1 MYCKYSKNLPKTKY
15 IFNNFLT
22 NYIVFMD
29 ARQNRLC
36 DNNIYYL
43 RNGGF
48 NVKRNKNLGWKKA
61 CAAMMAAAMTI
72 TMLPVNSMAQTSAT
86 AVESGKFS
94 NPVIYADVPDMDI
107 IRVNDTYYM
116 VSTTMHLSPG
126 CPIMKSKDLVNWE
139 IVNYV
144 YDILGD
150 TDAMNLR
157 NGESMYGNGQW
168 AASLQYH
175 NNKYYVA
182 FNSNTTGHAY
192 IYTTDDIENGS
203 WTKTE
208 LANFY
213 HDMALF
219 FDGDTPYI
227 VYGSGEIK
235 YVELS
240 EDLSGEKEGGKRGT
254 LFSAHSGADAGKFD
268 GGLSFEGTHVMKK
281 DGYYYVFNICWPS
294 GKPRIEV
301 CHRSKSF
308 IGGTWETK
316 EILNANFSNNGTSG
330 GVAQGGVIDTEDGRW
345 YGFMFQ
351 DHGAI
356 GRTPVLTDC
365 TWIDGWPML
374 GKDGDGKTV
383 EAEMELPVEGSES
396 KSLVKSDEF
405 YNDAE
410 HRVFDAA
417 KEGAESHMAMMSA
430 DIDATGADDAK
441 TEPAETPEDQTVE
454 LVANGSFD
462 DGTKGWRAFEG
473 GTISAET
480 DKSGNNYG
488 KITGRTGTGSGLAY
502 DLSGK
507 IVEGVKYHIK
517 AKIKYDN
524 ENGPATRKFN
534 ITFQNGTAWNY
545 RQVAGG
551 VDVAKGKWTEIEC
564 DYVPGKSTEGN
575 PFSSVENTMFFETGW
590 VPSATAENDLMDF
603 YVDDVSVT
611 YNKSDLPD
619 EEENDNLIELITNG
633 DVETGNTNGWRSTPQ
648 EPDAKDEKSATL
660 TAVEGEGASGKYC
673 LSVDGRKSNGMG
685 ACQDLSGKL
694 EFGKTYTISGKLKYK
709 TGPAT
714 KKFYVTIQ
722 NGDDFNW
729 RENLV
734 TINATKGEWATFKGT
749 YTVHDKSE
757 KFPFDPTQNFIFIE
771 TPWTQ
776 NPTSE
781 NDQMAYYLDDFSMTT
796 EDDNIIKN
804 GSFEKGEA
812 NWNGFEGGTIKI
824 VDDAEGAKDGSK
836 YIAAINRDACAQG
849 PSQNV
854 SNKLSAGSTYV
865 VSAWVKYDA
874 KDAVDSKSFNM
885 TIQNGPDY
893 KYRKVIKSATAKKG
907 EWTQITGEYTMPD
920 DAITNQNYIFFETG
934 WVQSPTKTDDLM
946 DFYVDNVT
954 VKEKVVDKEPA
965 ESGEHDY
972 NGSDL
977 DLVWQW
983 NHNPN
988 NNNWSLTDRAGW
1000 LRLTTGSKA
1009 TSILNARNTLT
1020 QRTFGPTCSG
1030 KIKMDISGMK
1040 NGDYAGLAA
1049 FSYNYGYIAV
1059 KKESAGAKLV
1069 MVDAH
1074 NNETAKADKPTV
1086 AASVDCTSDI
1096 VYLKEDF
1103 DFAGGDKVTFYYSFD
1118 GSTWTQLGTPMQLS
1132 YELTHFMGSKFAI
1145 FNYATKSTG
1154 GYADFD
1160 YFRVTDKLTGT
1171 DAPEAKD
1178 HAASLS
1184 GTKEISGVI
1193 NSEAT
1198 VKVTMDEL
1206 TGEGHTDLK
1215 ASLSIPSGMDV
1226 KDVTFNSD
1234 AITGET
1240 SWNFKNGHLVL
1251 QAAGKD
1257 LTFKAA
1263 DKLFATVTLKMTGY
1277 ADKDTTVNVSA
1288 DYITADKG
1296 TVEYD
1301 VKACSLDIKEK
1312 YLNTKALAKKL
1323 GYSNPLV
1330 TTDFGADPYAI
1341 VYDGRVYVYMTSD
1354 DYEYDAKG
1362 NLKDNSFNYIKTL
1375 RIISSDD
1382 MVNWTDHGEIKVAGN
1397 DGAAKWASHS
1407 WAPAIAYKQID
1418 GKDKFFL
1425 YFANDASGIGVL
1437 EADTPLGPWKDPIG
1451 KPLLTGKTPGCE
1463 GVVWCFDPAV
1473 LVDDDGSAYIYFGG
1487 GVPSGQQN
1495 NPKTARVAK
1504 LGEDMISI
1512 DGEAKEIDAPC
1523 MFEDSGIFKYGDKYY
1538 YSYCSNF
1545 ISPHKDKK
1553 DGYPGYGTICY
1564 MVSDNPMGPFTYA
1577 GEVFENPQKWFGV
1590 GGNNHHATF
1599 VYEGKSYFIYHAQ
1612 TLSKAQEE
1620 AQGLAPGT
1628 LTKGYRSTHI
1638 DPIELNSDGTIRPIA
1653 GTYEGISQLKTI
1665 NPYER
1670 IDAETVA
1677 WNAGIKIADCAE
1689 EGKLFKDFNRQITD
1703 LQDGDWTSVA
1713 QAAFGNR
1720 GAAEFTVKAASKSG
1734 GQIEIHMD
1742 SPEGALVGTVNVEA
1756 TGSEDTFKEF
1766 SCKLDRITDT
1776 HNVFLVFKGKAE
1788 NLMNIDYYSFGEYQ
1802 VNTEALSSK
1811 IAEAERLLSSLT
1823 GSAKTDLEKA
1833 IAEAKALL
1841 EKADADQGEI
1851 DKVFDSLSKAYNT
1864 AKATISDGGKKD
1876 DDTKKPDGNTKKPTN
1891 GSTDGNTKTPLKDS
1905 MQSYVRKTF
1914 TIGKKLTYK
1923 VTACSKKV
1931 KTVTVIG
1938 SKKQLKSITIPATVT
1953 YRKMK
1958 FKVTEISK
1966 NAFKKQKKLTKVTIG
1981 NNVTKIGAN
1990 AFYGD
1995 KKLSKV
2001 IIGKNVTNIGA
2012 NAFYGDKKLS
2022 KVTIK
2027 GKNLKKIG
2035 KNAFKKIK
2043 KSATFKVPKGKAK
2056 AYKNML
2062 KKAKTSSYKVK

>member
-1 MYCKYSKNLPKTKY
+1 M
-15 IFNNFLT
+15 
-22 NYIVFMD
+22 
-29 ARQNRLC
+29 Q
-36 DNNIYYL
+36 
-43 RNGGF
+43 
-48 NVKRNKNLGWKKA
+48 RNKSLGWKKV
-61 CAAMMAAAMTI
+61 CAAMMAATMTI
-72 TMLPVNSMAQTSAT
+72 TMVPVSGMAQTSAT

-94 NPVIYADVPDMDI
+94 NPVIYADVPDIDM

-208 LANFY
+208 LAKSY

-219 FDGDTPYI
+219 FDDDTPYI
-227 VYGSGEIK
+227 VYGSANIK

-240 EDLSGEKEGGKRGT
+240 KDLSGEKEGGKSGT
-254 LFSAHSGADAGKFD
+254 LFSQNSGADAGKFD
-268 GGLSFEGTHVMKK
+268 GGLPFEGTHVMKK
-281 DGYYYVFNICWPS
+281 GDYYYVFNICWPT

-308 IGGTWETK
+308 IDGTWETK
-316 EILNANFSNNGTSG
+316 EILNANFSNNGTNA
-330 GVAQGGVIDTEDGRW
+330 GVAQGGLIDTKDGKW

-356 GRTPVLTDC
+356 GRTPILTDC
-365 TWIDGWPML
+365 TWIDDWPML

-383 EAEMELPVEGSES
+383 EAVMELPVGGSES

-417 KEGAESHMAMMSA
+417 KKGAEFDMAMMSA
-430 DIDATGADDAK
+430 NIDATGVDDTQ
-441 TEPAETPEDQTVE
+441 TEPGETTENQTVE
-454 LVANGSFD
+454 LVENGSFD
-462 DGTKGWRAFEG
+462 DETNGWKAFEG
-473 GTISAET
+473 GTISAEEE
-480 DKSGNNYG
+480 SGNNYG
-488 KITGRTGTGSGLAY
+488 KITDRKGTGNGLAY
-502 DLSGK
+502 DLTGK
-507 IVEGVKYHIK
+507 IKEGVKYHIK

-524 ENGPATRKFN
+524 EKGPAKRTFN
-534 ITFQNGTAWNY
+534 ITFQNGPAWNY
-545 RQVAGG
+545 RKVAGS
-551 VDVAKGKWTEIEC
+551 VDVVKGKWTEIEC
-564 DYVPGKSTEGN
+564 DYVPGKSTQDM
-575 PFSSVENTMFFETGW
+575 PFSSAENTMFFETGW
-590 VPSATAENDLMDF
+590 VGSPDADKDLMDF

-619 EEENDNLIELITNG
+619 EKEDDNLIELIKNG
-633 DVETGNTNGWRSTPQ
+633 DIETGNTDGWRSTPGEQ
-648 EPDAKDEKSATL
+648 NATL
-660 TAVEGEGASGKYC
+660 KAVAEEGASGNYC
-673 LSVDGRKSNGMG
+673 LSVADRQTTGTG
-685 ACQDLSGKL
+685 ACQDISGKL
-694 EFGKTYTISGKLKYK
+694 KFGKTYTISGKLKYT
-709 TGPAT
+709 TGPDT
-714 KKFYVTIQ
+714 KNFTVTIQ
-722 NGDDFNW
+722 NGKDYRW

-734 TINATKGEWATFKGT
+734 TINATKDKWATFTGT

-757 KFPFDPTQNFIFIE
+757 ECPFDPTQNFIFIE

-776 NPTSE
+776 NPSPE

-796 EDDNIIKN
+796 EDDNIVKN
-804 GSFEKGEA
+804 GSFEKGDT
-812 NWNGFEGGTIKI
+812 NWTGFEGCKIKI
-824 VDDAEGAKDGSK
+824 VDDANGAQDGSK
-836 YIAAINRDACAQG
+836 YIAAIDRTACAQG
-849 PSQNV
+849 PSQDV
-854 SNKLSAGSTYV
+854 SNKLSPGSTYV
-865 VSAWVKYDA
+865 VSAWVKYTA
-874 KDAVDSKSFNM
+874 ENAVENKSFNM

-893 KYRKVIKSATAKKG
+893 KYRTVIKSATAKKG
-907 EWTQITGEYTMPD
+907 EWTQITGEYKMPD

-934 WVQSPTKTDDLM
+934 WVQTPDKTKDTM

-954 VKEKVVDKEPA
+954 VKKKVVDKESA

-972 NGSDL
+972 NGSNL

-1059 KKESAGAKLV
+1059 QKESAGAKLV

-1074 NNETAKADKPTV
+1074 NNQTAKADKPTV
-1086 AASVDCTSDI
+1086 AASVDCTSNI

-1103 DFAGGDKVTFYYSFD
+1103 NFAGGDKVTFYYSFD
-1118 GSTWTQLGTPMQLS
+1118 GNTWTQLGDPMQLS
-1132 YELTHFMGSKFAI
+1132 YELTHFMGSKFAL

-1171 DAPEAKD
+1171 VAPEGKD

-1184 GTKEISGVI
+1184 GTEEISGVI

-1198 VKVTMDEL
+1198 VKVAMDAL

-1215 ASLSIPSGMDV
+1215 ASLSVPSGMDV

-1234 AITGET
+1234 AIKGET
-1240 SWNFKNGHLVL
+1240 SWSFKNGHLVL
-1251 QAAGKD
+1251 QASGKD
-1257 LTFKAA
+1257 LTFEAA

-1277 ADKDTTVNVSA
+1277 ADKDTTVKVSA
-1288 DYITADKG
+1288 DSITADKG

-1301 VKACSLDIKEK
+1301 VTACSLNIKEK

-1354 DYEYDAKG
+1354 DYEYGADG
-1362 NLKDNSFNYIKTL
+1362 NVKDNSFGYIKTL

-1397 DGAAKWASHS
+1397 DGAAKWANHS

-1451 KPLLTGKTPGCE
+1451 RPLLTGNTPGCK

-1487 GVPSGQQN
+1487 GVPEGKQN

-1504 LGEDMISI
+1504 LGKDMISI
-1512 DGEAKEIDAPC
+1512 EDEAKEIDAPC
-1523 MFEDSGIFKYGDKYY
+1523 MFEDSGIFKYGNKYY

-1545 ISPHKDKK
+1545 ISPHKD
-1553 DGYPGYGTICY
+1553 GYPGYGTICY
-1564 MVSDNPMGPFTYA
+1564 MVSDKPMGPFKYA
-1577 GEVFENPQKWFGV
+1577 GEVFKNPQVWFGV

-1599 VYEGKSYFIYHAQ
+1599 VFEGKSYFIYHAQ

-1620 AQGLAPGT
+1620 AQKLASST

-1638 DPIELNSDGTIRPIA
+1638 DPIELNSDGTIRPIS
-1653 GTYEGISQLKTI
+1653 GTYAGISQLKTI

-1670 IDAETVA
+1670 IEAETVA

-1689 EGKLFKDFNRQITD
+1689 EGKLFKNFNRQITD
-1703 LQDGDWTSVA
+1703 LQGGDWTSIA
-1713 QAAFGNR
+1713 QAAFGDR
-1720 GAAEFTVKAASKSG
+1720 GATEFTVKAASKSG
-1734 GQIEIHMD
+1734 GQIEIRMD

-1776 HNVFLVFKGKAE
+1776 HNVFLVFKGDAK
-1788 NLMNIDYYSFGEYQ
+1788 NLMNVDYYSFGEYQ

-1811 IAEAERLLSSLT
+1811 IAEAEKLLSSLT

-1841 EKADADQGEI
+1841 ENTKADQSEI
-1851 DKVFDSLSKAYNT
+1851 DTVFDSLSKACNT
-1864 AKATISDGGKKD
+1864 AKATISDGGK
-1876 DDTKKPDGNTKKPTN
+1876 
-1891 GSTDGNTKTPLKDS
+1891 TDGNTTKPDGSTEKPNGSTEKPNGNNQTPANGGTADNTKTPSQDS
-1905 MQSYVRKTF
+1905 MQDYVGTTY
-1914 TIGKKLTYK
+1914 TIGEKMTYK
-1923 VTACSKKV
+1923 VTACSDKV
-1931 KTVTVIG
+1931 KTVTFTG

-1953 YRKMK
+1953 YQNMK
-1958 FKVTEISK
+1958 FNVTEISE
-1966 NAFKKQKKLTKVTIG
+1966 NAFKNQKKLTKVTIG
-1981 NNVTKIGAN
+1981 KNVTKIGAN
-1990 AFYGD
+1990 AFYGA
-1995 KKLSKV
+1995 KNLSK
-2001 IIGKNVTNIGA
+2001 I
-2012 NAFYGDKKLS
+2012 
-2022 KVTIK
+2022 TIK
-2027 GKNLKKIG
+2027 SKNLKKIG

-2056 AYKNML
+2056 AYKKL
-2062 KKAKTSSYKVK
+2062 LEKANTSSFKVK

>member
-1 MYCKYSKNLPKTKY
+1 MA
-15 IFNNFLT
+15 

-374 GKDGDGKTV
+374 GKNGDGKTV

-633 DVETGNTNGWRSTPQ
+633 DVETGKTTGWRSTPQ
-648 EPDAKDEKSATL
+648 EPDAKDEKNAVL
-660 TAVEGEGASGKYC
+660 TAVAEEGASGKYC
-673 LSVDGRKSNGMG
+673 LSVANRLTTGMG
-685 ACQDLSGKL
+685 ACQDISGKL
-694 EFGKTYTISGKLKYK
+694 EFGKTYTISGKLKYT
-709 TGPAT
+709 TGPDT
-714 KKFYVTIQ
+714 KKFMVTIQ
-722 NGDDFNW
+722 NGDNYNW

-734 TINATKGEWATFKGT
+734 TINATKGKWATFKGT

-757 KFPFDPTQNFIFIE
+757 SFPFDPTKNFIFIE

-776 NPTSE
+776 NPTAE

-796 EDDNIIKN
+796 EDDNIVKN
-804 GSFEKGEA
+804 GSFEKGKA
-812 NWNGFEGGTIKI
+812 NWTGFEGGTIEIK
-824 VDDAEGAKDGSK
+824 DDAKGAQDGSK
-836 YIAAINRDACAQG
+836 YIAATKRTACAQG
-849 PSQNV
+849 PSQDV

-885 TIQNGPDY
+885 TIQNGPNY

-934 WVQSPTKTDDLM
+934 WAQSPTKTDDLM

-1059 KKESAGAKLV
+1059 KKEGTAAKLV

-1074 NNETAKADKPTV
+1074 NNQAEDADKPRV
-1086 AASVDCTSDI
+1086 AASVDCKSDI

-1103 DFAGGDKVTFYYSFD
+1103 NFAGGDKVTFYYSFD
-1118 GSTWTQLGTPMQLS
+1118 GSTWTQLGDPMQLS
-1132 YELTHFMGSKFAI
+1132 YELKHFMGSKFAI

-1184 GTKEISGVI
+1184 GTEEISGVI

-1198 VKVTMDEL
+1198 VKVTMDAL
-1206 TGEGHTDLK
+1206 IGEGHTDLK

-1240 SWNFKNGHLVL
+1240 SWDFKNGHLVL

-1257 LTFKAA
+1257 LAFKAA
-1263 DKLFATVTLKMTGY
+1263 DQLFATVTLKMTGY

-1312 YLNTKALAKKL
+1312 YLDTKALAKKL

-1341 VYDGRVYVYMTSD
+1341 VYNGRVYVYMTSD
-1354 DYEYDAKG
+1354 DYEYDADGKLV
-1362 NLKDNSFNYIKTL
+1362 NNSFNYIKTL

-1451 KPLLTGKTPGCE
+1451 KALLTGKTPGCE

-1487 GVPSGQQN
+1487 GVPDGQQN

-1564 MVSDNPMGPFTYA
+1564 MVSDNPMGPFKYA

-1802 VNTEALSSK
+1802 VKTEALSSK

-1876 DDTKKPDGNTKKPTN
+1876 DDTKKPDGNTQ
-1891 GSTDGNTKTPLKDS
+1891 TPSKDS

-1966 NAFKKQKKLTKVTIG
+1966 NAFKKQKKLTKVTLG

-2001 IIGKNVTNIGA
+2001 TIGKNVTNIGA

>member
-1 MYCKYSKNLPKTKY
+1 M
-15 IFNNFLT
+15 
-22 NYIVFMD
+22 
-29 ARQNRLC
+29 Q
-36 DNNIYYL
+36 
-43 RNGGF
+43 
-48 NVKRNKNLGWKKA
+48 RNKSLGWKKV

-72 TMLPVNSMAQTSAT
+72 TMVPVSGMAQTSAT

-94 NPVIYADVPDMDI
+94 NPVIYADVPDIDM

-168 AASLQYH
+168 AASLQHH

-192 IYTTDDIENGS
+192 IYTTDDIEKGS

-208 LANFY
+208 LAKSY

-240 EDLSGEKEGGKRGT
+240 EDLSGEKEGGKSGT
-254 LFSAHSGADAGKFD
+254 LFSQNSGADAGKFD
-268 GGLSFEGTHVMKK
+268 GGLPFEGTHVMKK
-281 DGYYYVFNICWPS
+281 GDYYYVFNICWPK

-308 IGGTWETK
+308 IDGTWETK
-316 EILNANFSNNGTSG
+316 EILNANFSNNGTNA
-330 GVAQGGVIDTEDGRW
+330 GVAQGGLIDTKDGKW

-356 GRTPVLTDC
+356 GRTPILTDC

-383 EAEMELPVEGSES
+383 EAVMELPVEGSES

-417 KEGAESHMAMMSA
+417 KEGAEFDMAMMSA
-430 DIDATGADDAK
+430 NIEATGVDDTQ
-441 TEPAETPEDQTVE
+441 TEPGETTENQTVE
-454 LVANGSFD
+454 LVENGSFD
-462 DGTKGWRAFEG
+462 DGTKGWKAFNG
-473 GTISAET
+473 GTISVEK
-480 DKSGNNYG
+480 DEESGNNYG
-488 KITGRTGTGSGLAY
+488 KITDRRDTGSGLAY
-502 DLSGK
+502 DLTGK
-507 IVEGVKYHIK
+507 IKEGVKYHIK
-517 AKIKYDN
+517 AKIKYNN

-551 VDVAKGKWTEIEC
+551 VDVVKGEWTEIEC

-575 PFSSVENTMFFETGW
+575 PFSSAENTMFFETGW
-590 VPSATAENDLMDF
+590 VASPTADNDKMDF

-619 EEENDNLIELITNG
+619 EEEDDNLIELITNG
-633 DVETGNTNGWRSTPQ
+633 DVETGNTTGWRSTPG
-648 EPDAKDEKSATL
+648 EKNATL
-660 TAVEGEGASGKYC
+660 KAVTEEGASGNYC
-673 LSVDGRKSNGMG
+673 LSVTDRKTTGVG
-685 ACQDLSGKL
+685 ACQDISGKL
-694 EFGKTYTISGKLKYK
+694 KFGKTYTISGKLKYT
-709 TGPAT
+709 TGPDT
-714 KKFYVTIQ
+714 KKFVVTIQ
-722 NGDDFNW
+722 NGKDFNW

-734 TINATKGEWATFKGT
+734 TINATKDEWATFKGT

-771 TPWTQ
+771 TPWTA
-776 NPTSE
+776 NPTAE

-796 EDDNIIKN
+796 EDDNIVKN
-804 GSFEKGEA
+804 GSFEKGSA
-812 NWNGFEGGTIKI
+812 NWTGFEGGTIES
-824 VDDAEGAKDGSK
+824 VDDAEGAQDGSK
-836 YIAAINRDACAQG
+836 YIAAVNRTACAQG
-849 PSQNV
+849 PSQDV
-854 SNKLSAGSTYV
+854 SNKLSPGSTYV
-865 VSAWVKYDA
+865 VSAWVKYTA
-874 KDAVDSKSFNM
+874 ADAVDSKSFNM

-893 KYRKVIKSATAKKG
+893 KYRTVIKSATAKRG
-907 EWTQITGEYTMPD
+907 EWTQITGEYKMPD
-920 DAITNQNYIFFETG
+920 DEITDQNYIFFETG
-934 WVQSPTKTDDLM
+934 WVPSPTKTDDLM

-954 VKEKVVDKEPA
+954 ITEKNVEKELPDA
-965 ESGEHDY
+965 GEHDY
-972 NGSDL
+972 NGSNL

-1074 NNETAKADKPTV
+1074 NNQTEKADKPTV
-1086 AASVDCTSDI
+1086 KASVDCTSDI

-1103 DFAGGDKVTFYYSFD
+1103 NFAGGDKVTFYYSFD
-1118 GSTWTQLGTPMQLS
+1118 GNTWTQLGDPMQLS

-1171 DAPEAKD
+1171 VAPEGKD

-1198 VKVTMDEL
+1198 VKVAMDAL

-1215 ASLSIPSGMDV
+1215 ASLSVPSGMDV

-1234 AITGET
+1234 AIKGET
-1240 SWNFKNGHLVL
+1240 SWSFKNGHLVL
-1251 QAAGKD
+1251 QASGKD
-1257 LTFKAA
+1257 LTFEAA

-1296 TVEYD
+1296 KVEYD
-1301 VKACSLDIKEK
+1301 VTACSLAIKEK

-1354 DYEYDAKG
+1354 DYEYDANG
-1362 NLKDNSFNYIKTL
+1362 NLKGNSFGYIKTL

-1382 MVNWTDHGEIKVAGN
+1382 MVNWTDHGEIKVAGEE
-1397 DGAAKWASHS
+1397 GAAKWASHS

-1451 KPLLTGKTPGCE
+1451 KALLTGKTPGCE

-1487 GVPSGQQN
+1487 GVPDGKQN

-1504 LGEDMISI
+1504 LGDDMISI
-1512 DGEAKEIDAPC
+1512 DGAAKEIDAPC

-1545 ISPHKDKK
+1545 ISPHKD
-1553 DGYPGYGTICY
+1553 GYPGYGTICY
-1564 MVSDNPMGPFTYA
+1564 MVSDDPMGPFTYA
-1577 GEVFENPQKWFGV
+1577 GEVFENPQVWFGV

-1599 VYEGKSYFIYHAQ
+1599 VFEGKSYFIYHAQ

-1620 AQGLAPGT
+1620 AQKLASGT

-1638 DPIELNSDGTIRPIA
+1638 DPIELNSDGTIRPIS
-1653 GTYEGISQLKTI
+1653 GTYAGISQLKTI

-1670 IDAETVA
+1670 IEAETVA

-1689 EGKLFKDFNRQITD
+1689 EGKLFKNFNRQITD
-1703 LQDGDWTSVA
+1703 LQDGDWTSIA
-1713 QAAFGNR
+1713 QAAFGDR
-1720 GAAEFTVKAASKSG
+1720 GATEFTVKAASKSG
-1734 GQIEIHMD
+1734 GQIEIRMD

-1776 HNVFLVFKGKAE
+1776 HNVFLVFKGDAK
-1788 NLMNIDYYSFGEYQ
+1788 NLMNVDYYSFGEYQ

-1811 IAEAERLLSSLT
+1811 IAEAEKLLSSLT

-1841 EKADADQGEI
+1841 ENTKADQSEI
-1851 DKVFDSLSKAYNT
+1851 DTVFDSLSKAYNT
-1864 AKATISDGGKKD
+1864 AKATISDGGK
-1876 DDTKKPDGNTKKPTN
+1876 
-1891 GSTDGNTKTPLKDS
+1891 TDGNTTKPDGSTEKPNGSTEKPNGNNQTPANGGTADNTKTPSQDS
-1905 MQSYVRKTF
+1905 MQDYVGTTY
-1914 TIGKKLTYK
+1914 TIGEKMTYK
-1923 VTACSKKV
+1923 VTACSDKV
-1931 KTVTVIG
+1931 KTVTFTG

-1953 YRKMK
+1953 YQNMK
-1958 FKVTEISK
+1958 FNVTEISK
-1966 NAFKKQKKLTKVTIG
+1966 NAFKNQKKLTKVTIG
-1981 NNVTKIGAN
+1981 KNVTKIGAN
-1990 AFYGD
+1990 AFYGA
-1995 KKLSKV
+1995 KNLSK
-2001 IIGKNVTNIGA
+2001 I
-2012 NAFYGDKKLS
+2012 
-2022 KVTIK
+2022 TIK
-2027 GKNLKKIG
+2027 SKNLKKIG

-2056 AYKNML
+2056 AYKKL
-2062 KKAKTSSYKVK
+2062 LEKANTSSFKVK

>member
-1 MYCKYSKNLPKTKY
+1 M
-15 IFNNFLT
+15 
-22 NYIVFMD
+22 
-29 ARQNRLC
+29 Q
-36 DNNIYYL
+36 
-43 RNGGF
+43 
-48 NVKRNKNLGWKKA
+48 RNKSLGWKKV

-72 TMLPVNSMAQTSAT
+72 TMVPVSGMAQTSAT

-94 NPVIYADVPDMDI
+94 NPVIYADVPDIDM

-192 IYTTDDIENGS
+192 IYTTDDIEKGS

-208 LANFY
+208 LAKSY

-240 EDLSGEKEGGKRGT
+240 KDLSGEKAGGKSGT
-254 LFSAHSGADAGKFD
+254 LFSLKSGDDAEKFG
-268 GGLSFEGTHVMKK
+268 GGLPFEGTHVMKK
-281 DGYYYVFNICWPS
+281 DGYYYVFNICWPK

-308 IGGTWETK
+308 IDGTWEAK
-316 EILNANFSNNGTSG
+316 EILNANFSNNGTNA
-330 GVAQGGVIDTEDGRW
+330 GVAQGGLIDTTDGKW

-356 GRTPVLTDC
+356 GRTPILTDC

-374 GKDGDGKTV
+374 GKNGDGKTV
-383 EAEMELPVEGSES
+383 EAEMELPVKGSES

-417 KEGAESHMAMMSA
+417 KEGAEFDMAMMSA
-430 DIDATGADDAK
+430 NIEAAGLDDTQ
-441 TEPAETPEDQTVE
+441 TEPGETTENQTVE
-454 LVANGSFD
+454 LVENGSFD
-462 DGTKGWRAFEG
+462 AGTNGWKAFNG
-473 GTISAET
+473 GTISAEK
-480 DKSGNNYG
+480 DEESGNHYG
-488 KITGRTGTGSGLAY
+488 KITDRKDTGNGLAY
-502 DLSGK
+502 DLTGK
-507 IVEGVKYHIK
+507 IKEGVQYHIK

-524 ENGPATRKFN
+524 EKGPAKRRFN
-534 ITFQNGTAWNY
+534 ITFRNGTAWNCT
-545 RQVAGG
+545 QNAVGF
-551 VDVAKGKWTEIEC
+551 DVEKDKWTKIEC
-564 DYVPGKSTEGN
+564 DYIPGESDHGI
-575 PFSSVENTMFFETGW
+575 PFSSAENTMFFETSW
-590 VPSATAENDLMDF
+590 VASQDADADKDLMDF

-619 EEENDNLIELITNG
+619 EKEDDNLIELIKNG
-633 DVETGNTNGWRSTPQ
+633 DIETGNTDGWRSTPQ
-648 EPDAKDEKSATL
+648 EPDPKAEEQSVELK
-660 TAVEGEGASGKYC
+660 AVEGEGASGKYC
-673 LSVDGRKSNGMG
+673 LSVDGRKSTGMG
-685 ACQDLSGKL
+685 ACQDISGKL
-694 EFGKTYTISGKLKYK
+694 EFGKTYTISGKLKYT
-709 TGPAT
+709 TGPDT
-714 KKFYVTIQ
+714 KKFMVTIQ
-722 NGDDFNW
+722 NGADYNW

-734 TINATKGEWATFKGT
+734 TINAKKGEWVTFKDT

-757 KFPFDPTQNFIFIE
+757 KFPFDPTKNFIFIE
-771 TPWTQ
+771 TPWTG
-776 NPTSE
+776 NPTE
-781 NDQMAYYLDDFSMTT
+781 ANDLMGYYLDDFSMTT

-804 GSFEKGEA
+804 GSFEKGIT
-812 NWNGFEGGTIKI
+812 NWTAFEDGTIKI
-824 VDDAEGAKDGSK
+824 VDDANGAKDGSK
-836 YIAAINRDACAQG
+836 YIAAVNRTKCAQG
-849 PSQNV
+849 PSQDV
-854 SNKLSAGSTYV
+854 SNKLSPGSTYV
-865 VSAWVKYDA
+865 VSAWVKYTA
-874 KDAVDSKSFNM
+874 ADAVDNKSFNM

-893 KYRKVIKSATAKKG
+893 QYRTVIKSATAKKG

-934 WVQSPTKTDDLM
+934 WVQTPDKTKDTM

-954 VKEKVVDKEPA
+954 VKKKVVDKEPA

-1074 NNETAKADKPTV
+1074 ENATKEADKPTV
-1086 AASVDCTSDI
+1086 KASVDCTSNI

-1103 DFAGGDKVTFYYSFD
+1103 NFAGGDKVTFYYSFD
-1118 GSTWTQLGTPMQLS
+1118 GNTWTQLGDPMQLS

-1171 DAPEAKD
+1171 VAPEEKD

-1198 VKVTMDEL
+1198 VKVTMDAL

-1234 AITGET
+1234 AIKGET

-1251 QAAGKD
+1251 QASGKD
-1257 LTFKAA
+1257 LTFEAE

-1296 TVEYD
+1296 KVEYD
-1301 VKACSLDIKEK
+1301 VTACSLDIKEK

-1354 DYEYDAKG
+1354 DYEYDADG
-1362 NLKDNSFNYIKTL
+1362 NVKDNSFGYIKTL

-1397 DGAAKWASHS
+1397 DGAAKWANHS

-1451 KPLLTGKTPGCE
+1451 RPLLTGNTPGCE

-1487 GVPSGQQN
+1487 GVPNGQQN

-1512 DGEAKEIDAPC
+1512 EGEAKEIDAPC
-1523 MFEDSGIFKYGDKYY
+1523 MFEDSGIFKYGGKYY

-1545 ISPHKDKK
+1545 ISPHK

-1577 GEVFENPQKWFGV
+1577 GEVFKNPQIWFGV

-1620 AQGLAPGT
+1620 AQGLASGT

-1638 DPIELNSDGTIRPIA
+1638 DPIELNSDGTIRPIS
-1653 GTYEGISQLKTI
+1653 GTYAGISQLKTI

-1670 IDAETVA
+1670 IEAETVA

-1689 EGKLFKDFNRQITD
+1689 EGKLFRDFNRQITD
-1703 LQDGDWTSVA
+1703 LQDGDWTSIA
-1713 QAAFGNR
+1713 QAAFGDR
-1720 GAAEFTVKAASKSG
+1720 GATEFTVKAASESG
-1734 GQIEIHMD
+1734 GQIEIRMD

-1756 TGSEDTFKEF
+1756 TGSKDTFKKF

-1776 HNVFLVFKGKAE
+1776 HNVFLVFKGDAK
-1788 NLMNIDYYSFGEYQ
+1788 NLMNVDYYSFGESQ

-1811 IAEAERLLSSLT
+1811 IAEAEKLLSSLT

-1841 EKADADQGEI
+1841 ENTKADQSEI
-1851 DKVFDSLSKAYNT
+1851 DTVFDSLSKAYNT
-1864 AKATISDGGKKD
+1864 AKATISDGGKTDGNTTKPD
-1876 DDTKKPDGNTKKPTN
+1876 DGTQKPDDGTKKPDGSTEKPN
-1891 GSTDGNTKTPLKDS
+1891 GNNQTPSQDS
-1905 MQSYVRKTF
+1905 MQDYVGKTY
-1914 TIGKKLTYK
+1914 TIGKKMTYK
-1923 VTACSKKV
+1923 VTACSDKV
-1931 KTVTVIG
+1931 KTVTFTG

-1953 YRKMK
+1953 YQNMK
-1958 FKVTEISK
+1958 FNVTEISK
-1966 NAFKKQKKLTKVTIG
+1966 NAFKNQKKLTKVTIG
-1981 NNVTKIGAN
+1981 KNVTKIGAN
-1990 AFYGD
+1990 AFYGA
-1995 KKLSKV
+1995 KNLSK
-2001 IIGKNVTNIGA
+2001 I
-2012 NAFYGDKKLS
+2012 
-2022 KVTIK
+2022 TIK
-2027 GKNLKKIG
+2027 SKNLKKID

-2043 KSATFKVPKGKAK
+2043 KSATFIVPKGKAK
-2056 AYKNML
+2056 AYKKLL
-2062 KKAKTSSYKVK
+2062 KKANTSSFKVK

>member
-1 MYCKYSKNLPKTKY
+1 
-15 IFNNFLT
+15 
-22 NYIVFMD
+22 
-29 ARQNRLC
+29 
-36 DNNIYYL
+36 
-43 RNGGF
+43 
-48 NVKRNKNLGWKKA
+48 
-61 CAAMMAAAMTI
+61 MMAAAMTV
-72 TMLPVNSMAQTSAT
+72 TMLPVSSMAQTSAT
-86 AVESGKFS
+86 AVESGQFS

-192 IYTTDDIENGS
+192 IYTTDDIEKGS

-208 LANFY
+208 LAKSY

-219 FDGDTPYI
+219 FDDNTPYI

-308 IGGTWETK
+308 IDGTWETK
-316 EILNANFSNNGTSG
+316 EILNANFSNNGTNA
-330 GVAQGGVIDTEDGRW
+330 GVAQGGVIDTKDGRW

-365 TWIDGWPML
+365 KWIDGWPML
-374 GKDGDGKTV
+374 GKDGKTV
-383 EAEMELPVEGSES
+383 EAEMKLPVEGSES

-410 HRVFDAA
+410 HRVFAAA
-417 KEGAESHMAMMSA
+417 KEGTESHTAMMSA
-430 DIDATGADDAK
+430 DIDAAGADDAK
-441 TEPAETPEDQTVE
+441 TDPAETPENQTVE
-454 LVANGSFD
+454 LVANGSFN

-480 DKSGNNYG
+480 DESGNHYG

-502 DLSGK
+502 DLTGK

-524 ENGPATRKFN
+524 EKGPAKRNFN

-551 VDVAKGKWTEIEC
+551 VDVEKGKWTEIEC
-564 DYVPGKSTEGN
+564 DYVPGKSTQGN

-590 VPSATAENDLMDF
+590 VQTATADNDLMDF

-619 EEENDNLIELITNG
+619 EEENDNLIELIKNG
-633 DVETGNTNGWRSTPQ
+633 DIETGNTDGWRSTPQ
-648 EPDAKDEKSATL
+648 EPDAKDEKSAVL
-660 TAVEGEGASGKYC
+660 TAVAEEGASGNYC
-673 LSVDGRKSNGMG
+673 LSVADRLTTGMG
-685 ACQDLSGKL
+685 ACQDISGKL
-694 EFGKTYTISGKLKYK
+694 EFGKTYTISGKLKYT
-709 TGPAT
+709 TGPDT
-714 KKFYVTIQ
+714 KKFMVTIQ
-722 NGDDFNW
+722 NGDNYNW

-771 TPWTQ
+771 TPWTGT
-776 NPTSE
+776 PTAE
-781 NDQMAYYLDDFSMTT
+781 NDWMGYYLDDFSMTT
-796 EDDNIIKN
+796 EDDNIVKN
-804 GSFEKGEA
+804 GSFEKGSA
-812 NWNGFEGGTIKI
+812 NWTGFEGGTINI
-824 VDDAEGAKDGSK
+824 VDDAKGAQDGSK
-836 YIAAINRDACAQG
+836 YIAATNRTACAQG
-849 PSQNV
+849 PSQDV

-874 KDAVDSKSFNM
+874 KDAVDSKTFNM

-907 EWTQITGEYTMPD
+907 EWTQITGEYKMPD

-934 WVQSPTKTDDLM
+934 WAPTPDKTKDLM

-954 VKEKVVDKEPA
+954 VKEKVVDKESA

-972 NGSDL
+972 NGSNL

-1059 KKESAGAKLV
+1059 KKEGTAAKLV

-1074 NNETAKADKPTV
+1074 NNQAEDADKPRV

-1103 DFAGGDKVTFYYSFD
+1103 NFAGGDKVTFYYSFD
-1118 GSTWTQLGTPMQLS
+1118 GSTWTQLGDPMQLS
-1132 YELTHFMGSKFAI
+1132 YELKHFMGSKFAI

-1154 GYADFD
+1154 GHADFD

-1184 GTKEISGVI
+1184 GTEEISGVI

-1234 AITGET
+1234 AITGKT

-1301 VKACSLDIKEK
+1301 VKACSLKIKEK
-1312 YLNTKALAKKL
+1312 YLDTKALAKKL

-1341 VYDGRVYVYMTSD
+1341 VYNGRVYVYMTSD
-1354 DYEYDAKG
+1354 DYEYDADG
-1362 NLKDNSFNYIKTL
+1362 NVKDNSFDYIKTL

-1382 MVNWTDHGEIKVAGN
+1382 MVNWTDHGEIKVAGK
-1397 DGAAKWASHS
+1397 DGAAKWANHS
-1407 WAPAIAYKQID
+1407 WAPAIAYKKVD

-1451 KPLLTGKTPGCE
+1451 KALLTKQTPGCK
-1463 GVVWCFDPAV
+1463 GVEWCFDPAV

-1545 ISPHKDKK
+1545 MSPHK

-1564 MVSDNPMGPFTYA
+1564 MVSDNPMGPFKYA
-1577 GEVFENPQKWFGV
+1577 GEVFENPQIWFGV

-1612 TLSKAQEE
+1612 TLSKAQEK
-1620 AQGLAPGT
+1620 AQGLASGT

-1638 DPIELNSDGTIRPIA
+1638 DPIELNSDGTIRPIK

-1689 EGKLFKDFNRQITD
+1689 EGKLFKNFNRQITD
-1703 LQDGDWTSVA
+1703 IQDGDWTSVA

-1788 NLMNIDYYSFGEYQ
+1788 NLMNVDYYSFGEYQ

-1841 EKADADQGEI
+1841 EKADADQGKI
-1851 DKVFDSLSKAYNT
+1851 DNVFDSLSKAYNT

-1876 DDTKKPDGNTKKPTN
+1876 DDTKKPDGNTQKPTN
-1891 GSTDGNTKTPLKDS
+1891 GSTAGNTKKPANGGTAGNTKTPSKDS
-1905 MQSYVRKTF
+1905 MKSYVGKTF

-1953 YRKMK
+1953 YQKMK

-1981 NNVTKIGAN
+1981 KNVTK
-1990 AFYGD
+1990 
-1995 KKLSKV
+1995 
-2001 IIGKNVTNIGA
+2001 IGA

-2027 GKNLKKIG
+2027 GKKLKKIG

>member
-1 MYCKYSKNLPKTKY
+1 MRNK
-15 IFNNFLT
+15 
-22 NYIVFMD
+22 
-29 ARQNRLC
+29 
-36 DNNIYYL
+36 L

-48 NVKRNKNLGWKKA
+48 NVKRNKSLGWKKV

-72 TMLPVNSMAQTSAT
+72 TMVLVSGMARTSAT

-94 NPVIYADVPDMDI
+94 NPVIYADVPDIDM

-441 TEPAETPEDQTVE
+441 IDPAEIPEDQTVE

-480 DKSGNNYG
+480 DKSGNHYG
-488 KITGRTGTGSGLAY
+488 KITDRKGTGNGLAY
-502 DLSGK
+502 DLTGK

-551 VDVAKGKWTEIEC
+551 VDVEKDKWTEIEC

-590 VPSATAENDLMDF
+590 VASTTADNDLMDF

-619 EEENDNLIELITNG
+619 EEEDNLIELITNG
-633 DVETGNTNGWRSTPQ
+633 DVETGNTIGWRSTPQ
-648 EPDAKDEKSATL
+648 EPDAKGEKSAVL
-660 TAVEGEGASGKYC
+660 TAVKEEGASGNYC
-673 LSVDGRKSNGMG
+673 LSVADRLTTGMG
-685 ACQDLSGKL
+685 ACQDISGKL
-694 EFGKTYTISGKLKYK
+694 EFGKTYTISGKLKYT
-709 TGPAT
+709 TGPDT
-714 KKFYVTIQ
+714 KKFIVTIQ
-722 NGDDFNW
+722 NGDNYNW

-757 KFPFDPTQNFIFIE
+757 KFPFDPKQNFIFIE
-771 TPWTQ
+771 TPWTA
-776 NPTSE
+776 NPAAE
-781 NDQMAYYLDDFSMTT
+781 NDWMGYYLDDFSMTT

-804 GSFEKGEA
+804 GSFEKGTT
-812 NWNGFEGGTIKI
+812 NWTGFENGTIEI
-824 VDDAEGAKDGSK
+824 VDDADGAQDGSK
-836 YIAAINRDACAQG
+836 YIAAVNRTACAQG
-849 PSQNV
+849 PSQDV

-865 VSAWVKYDA
+865 VSAWVKYTA

-885 TIQNGPDY
+885 TIQNGPNY
-893 KYRKVIKSATAKKG
+893 QYRKVIKSATAKKG
-907 EWTQITGEYTMPD
+907 EWTQITGEYTMPN
-920 DAITNQNYIFFETG
+920 DAITDQNYIFFETS

-954 VKEKVVDKEPA
+954 VKEKVVDKESA

-972 NGSDL
+972 NGSNL

-1059 KKESAGAKLV
+1059 KKEGTAAKLV

-1074 NNETAKADKPTV
+1074 NNQAEDADKPRV
-1086 AASVDCTSDI
+1086 AASVDCKSDI

-1103 DFAGGDKVTFYYSFD
+1103 NFAGGDKVTFYYSFD
-1118 GSTWTQLGTPMQLS
+1118 GSTWTQLGDPMQLS
-1132 YELTHFMGSKFAI
+1132 YELKHFMGSKFAI

-1198 VKVTMDEL
+1198 VKVAMDAL

-1234 AITGET
+1234 AITGKT

-1312 YLNTKALAKKL
+1312 YLDTKALAKKL

-1362 NLKDNSFNYIKTL
+1362 NVLNNSFGYIKTL

-1451 KPLLTGKTPGCE
+1451 KALLTKETPGCK
-1463 GVVWCFDPAV
+1463 GVEWCFDPAV

-1487 GVPSGQQN
+1487 GVPNGQQN

-1545 ISPHKDKK
+1545 MSPHKE
-1553 DGYPGYGTICY
+1553 GYPGYGTICY
-1564 MVSDNPMGPFTYA
+1564 MVSDNPMGPFKYA
-1577 GEVFENPQKWFGV
+1577 GEVFENPQIWFGV

-1713 QAAFGNR
+1713 QAAFGDR

-1734 GQIEIHMD
+1734 GQIEIRMD

-1756 TGSEDTFKEF
+1756 TGSENTFKEF

-1788 NLMNIDYYSFGEYQ
+1788 NLMNVDYYSFGEYQ

-1891 GSTDGNTKTPLKDS
+1891 GSTDGNTQTPANGGTDGNTQTPSKDS

-1981 NNVTKIGAN
+1981 KNVTK
-1990 AFYGD
+1990 
-1995 KKLSKV
+1995 
-2001 IIGKNVTNIGA
+2001 IGA

>member
-1 MYCKYSKNLPKTKY
+1 M
-15 IFNNFLT
+15 
-22 NYIVFMD
+22 
-29 ARQNRLC
+29 R
-36 DNNIYYL
+36 
-43 RNGGF
+43 
-48 NVKRNKNLGWKKA
+48 RNKNLAWKKV

-72 TMLPVNSMAQTSAT
+72 TMLPVSSMAQTSAT
-86 AVESGKFS
+86 AVESGQFS

-192 IYTTDDIENGS
+192 IYTTDDIEKGS

-208 LANFY
+208 LAKSY

-219 FDGDTPYI
+219 FDDNTPYI

-240 EDLSGEKEGGKRGT
+240 EDLSGEKEGGKSGT

-308 IGGTWETK
+308 IDGTWETK
-316 EILNANFSNNGTSG
+316 EILNANFSNNGTSA

-356 GRTPVLTDC
+356 GRTPILTDC
-365 TWIDGWPML
+365 KWIDGWPML

-383 EAEMELPVEGSES
+383 EAEMKLPVEGSES

-410 HRVFDAA
+410 HRVFAAA
-417 KEGAESHMAMMSA
+417 KEGTESHTAMMSA
-430 DIDATGADDAK
+430 DINAAGADDAK
-441 TEPAETPEDQTVE
+441 TDPAETPEDQTVQ

-480 DKSGNNYG
+480 DESGNHYG

-502 DLSGK
+502 DLTGK

-524 ENGPATRKFN
+524 EKGPATRKFN

-551 VDVAKGKWTEIEC
+551 VDVEKGKWTEIEC

-590 VPSATAENDLMDF
+590 VPSATADNDLMDF

-619 EEENDNLIELITNG
+619 EKENDNLIELIKNG
-633 DVETGNTNGWRSTPQ
+633 DIETGNTDGWRSTPQ
-648 EPDAKDEKSATL
+648 EPDPKAEEQSVVLK
-660 TAVEGEGASGKYC
+660 AVEGEGASGKYC

-685 ACQDLSGKL
+685 ACQDISGKL
-694 EFGKTYTISGKLKYK
+694 EFGKTYTISGKLKYT
-709 TGPAT
+709 TGPDT
-714 KKFYVTIQ
+714 KKFFVTIQ
-722 NGDDFNW
+722 NGDNFNW

-776 NPTSE
+776 NPSPE

-796 EDDNIIKN
+796 EDDNIVKN
-804 GSFEKGEA
+804 GSFEKGST
-812 NWNGFEGGTIKI
+812 NWTGFEGGTINI
-824 VDDAEGAKDGSK
+824 VDDAKGAQDGSK
-836 YIAAINRDACAQG
+836 YIAATNRTACAQG
-849 PSQNV
+849 PSQDV

-874 KDAVDSKSFNM
+874 KDAVDSKTFNM

-893 KYRKVIKSATAKKG
+893 NYRKVIKSATAKKG
-907 EWTQITGEYTMPD
+907 EWTQITGEYKMPD

-934 WVQSPTKTDDLM
+934 WAPTPDKTKDLM

-954 VKEKVVDKEPA
+954 VKEKVVDKESA

-972 NGSDL
+972 NGSNL

-1020 QRTFGPTCSG
+1020 QRTYGPTCSG

-1059 KKESAGAKLV
+1059 KKEGTAAKLV

-1074 NNETAKADKPTV
+1074 NNQTEDADKPRV

-1103 DFAGGDKVTFYYSFD
+1103 NFAGGDKVTFYYSFD
-1118 GSTWTQLGTPMQLS
+1118 GSTWTQLGDPMQLS
-1132 YELTHFMGSKFAI
+1132 YELKHFMGSKFAI

-1184 GTKEISGVI
+1184 GTEEISGVI

-1234 AITGET
+1234 AITGKT

-1301 VKACSLDIKEK
+1301 VKACSLKIKEK
-1312 YLNTKALAKKL
+1312 YLDTKALAKKL

-1341 VYDGRVYVYMTSD
+1341 VYNGRVYVYMTSD
-1354 DYEYDAKG
+1354 DYEYDADG
-1362 NLKDNSFNYIKTL
+1362 NVKDNSFDYIKTL

-1382 MVNWTDHGEIKVAGN
+1382 MVNWTDHGEIKVAGK
-1397 DGAAKWASHS
+1397 DGAAKWANHS
-1407 WAPAIAYKQID
+1407 WAPAIAYKKVD

-1451 KPLLTGKTPGCE
+1451 KALLTKQTPGCK
-1463 GVVWCFDPAV
+1463 GVEWCFDPAV

-1545 ISPHKDKK
+1545 MSPHK

-1564 MVSDNPMGPFTYA
+1564 MVSDNPMGPFKYA
-1577 GEVFENPQKWFGV
+1577 GEVFENPQIWFGV

-1612 TLSKAQEE
+1612 TLSKAQEK
-1620 AQGLAPGT
+1620 AQGLASGT

-1638 DPIELNSDGTIRPIA
+1638 DPIELNSDGTIRPIK

-1689 EGKLFKDFNRQITD
+1689 GGKLFKDFNRQITD

-1713 QAAFGNR
+1713 QAAFGDR

-1788 NLMNIDYYSFGEYQ
+1788 NLMNVDYYSFGEYQ

-1841 EKADADQGEI
+1841 EKADADQGKI
-1851 DKVFDSLSKAYNT
+1851 DNAFDSLSKAYNT

-1876 DDTKKPDGNTKKPTN
+1876 DDTKKPGGNTQKPTN
-1891 GSTDGNTKTPLKDS
+1891 GSTAGNTKKPANGGTAGNTKTPSKDS
-1905 MQSYVRKTF
+1905 MKSYVGKTF

-1953 YRKMK
+1953 YQKMK

-1981 NNVTKIGAN
+1981 KNVTK
-1990 AFYGD
+1990 
-1995 KKLSKV
+1995 
-2001 IIGKNVTNIGA
+2001 IGA

-2027 GKNLKKIG
+2027 GKKLKKIG

>member
-1 MYCKYSKNLPKTKY
+1 M
-15 IFNNFLT
+15 
-22 NYIVFMD
+22 
-29 ARQNRLC
+29 
-36 DNNIYYL
+36 
-43 RNGGF
+43 
-48 NVKRNKNLGWKKA
+48 KRNKNLGWKKV
-61 CAAMMAAAMTI
+61 CAAMMAAAMTV
-72 TMLPVNSMAQTSAT
+72 TMLPVSSMAQTSAT

-192 IYTTDDIENGS
+192 IYTTDDIEKGS

-208 LANFY
+208 LAKSY

-219 FDGDTPYI
+219 FDDNTPYI

-308 IGGTWETK
+308 IDGTWETK

-410 HRVFDAA
+410 HRVFAAA
-417 KEGAESHMAMMSA
+417 KEGTESHTAMMSA
-430 DIDATGADDAK
+430 DIDAAGADDAK
-441 TEPAETPEDQTVE
+441 TDPAETPENQTVE
-454 LVANGSFD
+454 LVANGSFN

-619 EEENDNLIELITNG
+619 EEENDNLIELIKNG
-633 DVETGNTNGWRSTPQ
+633 DIETGNTDGWRSTPQ
-648 EPDAKDEKSATL
+648 EPDAKDEKSAVL
-660 TAVEGEGASGKYC
+660 TAVAEEGASGNYC
-673 LSVDGRKSNGMG
+673 LSVADRLTTGMG
-685 ACQDLSGKL
+685 ACQDISGKL

-771 TPWTQ
+771 TPWTGT
-776 NPTSE
+776 PTAE
-781 NDQMAYYLDDFSMTT
+781 NDWMGYYLDDFSMTT
-796 EDDNIIKN
+796 EDDNIVKN
-804 GSFEKGEA
+804 GSFEKGSA
-812 NWNGFEGGTIKI
+812 NWTGFEGGTINI
-824 VDDAEGAKDGSK
+824 VDDAKGAQDGSK
-836 YIAAINRDACAQG
+836 YIAATNRTACAQG
-849 PSQNV
+849 PSQDV

-907 EWTQITGEYTMPD
+907 EWTQITGEYKMPD

-934 WVQSPTKTDDLM
+934 WAPTPDKTKDLM

-954 VKEKVVDKEPA
+954 VKEKVVDKESA

-972 NGSDL
+972 NGSNL

-1103 DFAGGDKVTFYYSFD
+1103 NFAGGDKVTFYYSFD
-1118 GSTWTQLGTPMQLS
+1118 GSTWTQLGDPMQLS
-1132 YELTHFMGSKFAI
+1132 YELTHFMGSKFAL

-1184 GTKEISGVI
+1184 GTEEISGVI

-1341 VYDGRVYVYMTSD
+1341 VYNGRVYVYMTSD
-1354 DYEYDAKG
+1354 DYEYDADG
-1362 NLKDNSFNYIKTL
+1362 NVKDNSFDYIKTL

-1451 KPLLTGKTPGCE
+1451 KALLTGKTPGCE

-1564 MVSDNPMGPFTYA
+1564 MVSDNPMGPFKYA
-1577 GEVFENPQKWFGV
+1577 GEVFENPQIWFGV

-1841 EKADADQGEI
+1841 EKADADQGKI
-1851 DKVFDSLSKAYNT
+1851 DNVFDSLSKAYNT

-2027 GKNLKKIG
+2027 GKKLKKIG

>member
-1 MYCKYSKNLPKTKY
+1 M
-15 IFNNFLT
+15 
-22 NYIVFMD
+22 
-29 ARQNRLC
+29 R
-36 DNNIYYL
+36 
-43 RNGGF
+43 
-48 NVKRNKNLGWKKA
+48 RNKNLAWKKV

-72 TMLPVNSMAQTSAT
+72 TMLPVSSMAQTSAT
-86 AVESGKFS
+86 AVESGQFS

-175 NNKYYVA
+175 NNKYYVV

-192 IYTTDDIENGS
+192 IYTTDDIEKGS

-208 LANFY
+208 LAKSY

-219 FDGDTPYI
+219 FDDNTPYI

-240 EDLSGEKEGGKRGT
+240 EDLSGEKEGGKSGT

-308 IGGTWETK
+308 IDGTWETK
-316 EILNANFSNNGTSG
+316 EILNANFSNNGTSA

-356 GRTPVLTDC
+356 GRTPILTDC
-365 TWIDGWPML
+365 KWIDGWPML

-383 EAEMELPVEGSES
+383 EAEMKLPVEGSES

-410 HRVFDAA
+410 HRVFAAA
-417 KEGAESHMAMMSA
+417 KEGTESHTAMMSA
-430 DIDATGADDAK
+430 DINAAGADDAK
-441 TEPAETPEDQTVE
+441 TDPAETPEDQTVQ

-480 DKSGNNYG
+480 DESGNHYG

-502 DLSGK
+502 DLTGK

-524 ENGPATRKFN
+524 EKGPATRKFN

-551 VDVAKGKWTEIEC
+551 VDVEKGKWTEIEC

-590 VPSATAENDLMDF
+590 VPSATADNDLMDF

-619 EEENDNLIELITNG
+619 EKENDNLIELIKNG
-633 DVETGNTNGWRSTPQ
+633 DIETGNTDGWRSTPQ
-648 EPDAKDEKSATL
+648 EPDPKAEEQSVVLK
-660 TAVEGEGASGKYC
+660 AVEGEGASGKYC

-685 ACQDLSGKL
+685 ACQDISGKL
-694 EFGKTYTISGKLKYK
+694 EFGKTYTISGKLKYT
-709 TGPAT
+709 TGPDT
-714 KKFYVTIQ
+714 KKFFVTIQ
-722 NGDDFNW
+722 NGDNYNW

-776 NPTSE
+776 NPSPE

-796 EDDNIIKN
+796 EDDNIVKN
-804 GSFEKGEA
+804 GSFEKGST
-812 NWNGFEGGTIKI
+812 NWTGFEGGTINI
-824 VDDAEGAKDGSK
+824 VDDAKGAQDGSK
-836 YIAAINRDACAQG
+836 YIAATNRTACAQG
-849 PSQNV
+849 PSQDV

-874 KDAVDSKSFNM
+874 KDAVDSKTFNM

-893 KYRKVIKSATAKKG
+893 NYRKVIKSATAKKG
-907 EWTQITGEYTMPD
+907 EWTQITGEYKMPD

-934 WVQSPTKTDDLM
+934 WVPTPDKTKDLM

-954 VKEKVVDKEPA
+954 VKEKVVDKESA

-972 NGSDL
+972 NGSNL

-1020 QRTFGPTCSG
+1020 QRTYGPTCSG

-1059 KKESAGAKLV
+1059 KKEGTAAKLV

-1074 NNETAKADKPTV
+1074 NNQTEGADKPRV

-1103 DFAGGDKVTFYYSFD
+1103 NFAGGDKVTFYYSFD
-1118 GSTWTQLGTPMQLS
+1118 GSTWTQLGDPMQLS
-1132 YELTHFMGSKFAI
+1132 YELKHFMGSKFAI

-1184 GTKEISGVI
+1184 GTEEISGVI

-1234 AITGET
+1234 AITGKT

-1296 TVEYD
+1296 TIEYD
-1301 VKACSLDIKEK
+1301 VKACSLKIKEK
-1312 YLNTKALAKKL
+1312 YLDTKALAKKL

-1341 VYDGRVYVYMTSD
+1341 VYNGRVYVYMTSD
-1354 DYEYDAKG
+1354 DYEYDADG
-1362 NLKDNSFNYIKTL
+1362 NVKDNSFDYIKTL

-1382 MVNWTDHGEIKVAGN
+1382 MVNWTDHGEIKVAGK
-1397 DGAAKWASHS
+1397 DGAAKWANHS
-1407 WAPAIAYKQID
+1407 WAPAIAYKKVD

-1451 KPLLTGKTPGCE
+1451 KALLTKQTPGCK
-1463 GVVWCFDPAV
+1463 GVEWCFDPAV

-1545 ISPHKDKK
+1545 MSPHK

-1564 MVSDNPMGPFTYA
+1564 MVSDNPMGPFKYA
-1577 GEVFENPQKWFGV
+1577 GEVFENPQIWFGV

-1612 TLSKAQEE
+1612 TLSKAQEK
-1620 AQGLAPGT
+1620 AQGLASGT

-1638 DPIELNSDGTIRPIA
+1638 DPIELNSDGTIRPIK

-1689 EGKLFKDFNRQITD
+1689 GGKLFKDFNRQITD

-1713 QAAFGNR
+1713 QAAFGDR

-1788 NLMNIDYYSFGEYQ
+1788 NLMNVDYYSFGEYQ

-1841 EKADADQGEI
+1841 EKADADQGKI
-1851 DKVFDSLSKAYNT
+1851 DNVFDSLSKAYNT

-1876 DDTKKPDGNTKKPTN
+1876 DDTKKPDGNTQKPTN
-1891 GSTDGNTKTPLKDS
+1891 GSTAGNTKKPANGGTAGNTKTPSKDS
-1905 MQSYVRKTF
+1905 MKSYVGKTF

-1953 YRKMK
+1953 YQKMK

-1981 NNVTKIGAN
+1981 KNVTK
-1990 AFYGD
+1990 
-1995 KKLSKV
+1995 
-2001 IIGKNVTNIGA
+2001 IGA

-2027 GKNLKKIG
+2027 GKKLKKIG

>member
-1 MYCKYSKNLPKTKY
+1 MRNK
-15 IFNNFLT
+15 
-22 NYIVFMD
+22 
-29 ARQNRLC
+29 
-36 DNNIYYL
+36 L

-48 NVKRNKNLGWKKA
+48 NVKRNKSLGWKKV

-72 TMLPVNSMAQTSAT
+72 TMVLVSGMARTSAT

-94 NPVIYADVPDMDI
+94 NPVIYADVPDIDM

-208 LANFY
+208 LAKGY

-219 FDGDTPYI
+219 FDDDTPYI
-227 VYGSGEIK
+227 VYGSANIK

-240 EDLSGEKEGGKRGT
+240 EDLSGEKEGGKSGT
-254 LFSAHSGADAGKFD
+254 LFSQNRGADTGKFD
-268 GGLSFEGTHVMKK
+268 GGLPFEGTHVMKK
-281 DGYYYVFNICWPS
+281 DGYYYVFNICWPK

-308 IGGTWETK
+308 IDGTWETK
-316 EILNANFSNNGTSG
+316 EILNANFSNNGTNA
-330 GVAQGGVIDTEDGRW
+330 GVAQGGLIDTTDGKW

-356 GRTPVLTDC
+356 GRTPILTDC

-417 KEGAESHMAMMSA
+417 KEGAESDTAMMSA
-430 DIDATGADDAK
+430 DIDAAGADDTQTDPGET
-441 TEPAETPEDQTVE
+441 TENQTVE
-454 LVANGSFD
+454 LVKNGSFD
-462 DGTKGWRAFEG
+462 DGTKGWKAFNG
-473 GTISAET
+473 GTISAEK
-480 DKSGNNYG
+480 DEKSGNNYG
-488 KITGRTGTGSGLAY
+488 KITDRKSTGSGLAY
-502 DLSGK
+502 DLTGK
-507 IVEGVKYHIK
+507 IAEGVQYHIK

-524 ENGPATRKFN
+524 EKGPATRKFN

-551 VDVAKGKWTEIEC
+551 VDVVKGEWTEIEC

-590 VPSATAENDLMDF
+590 VASTTADNDLMDF

-619 EEENDNLIELITNG
+619 EEE
-633 DVETGNTNGWRSTPQ
+633 
-648 EPDAKDEKSATL
+648 
-660 TAVEGEGASGKYC
+660 Y
-673 LSVDGRKSNGMG
+673 
-685 ACQDLSGKL
+685 
-694 EFGKTYTISGKLKYK
+694 
-709 TGPAT
+709 
-714 KKFYVTIQ
+714 
-722 NGDDFNW
+722 
-729 RENLV
+729 
-734 TINATKGEWATFKGT
+734 
-749 YTVHDKSE
+749 
-757 KFPFDPTQNFIFIE
+757 
-771 TPWTQ
+771 
-776 NPTSE
+776 
-781 NDQMAYYLDDFSMTT
+781 
-796 EDDNIIKN
+796 DNIIKN
-804 GSFEKGEA
+804 GSFEKGTT
-812 NWNGFEGGTIKI
+812 NWTGFENGTIEI
-824 VDDAEGAKDGSK
+824 VDDADGAQDGSK
-836 YIAAINRDACAQG
+836 YIAAVNRTACAQG
-849 PSQNV
+849 PSQDV

-865 VSAWVKYDA
+865 VSAWVKYTA

-885 TIQNGPDY
+885 TIQNGPNY
-893 KYRKVIKSATAKKG
+893 QYRKVIKSATAKKG

-920 DAITNQNYIFFETG
+920 DAITDQNYIFFETG
-934 WVQSPTKTDDLM
+934 WVSSPKKTDDLM

-954 VKEKVVDKEPA
+954 ITEKNVEKELPDA
-965 ESGEHDY
+965 GEHDY

-1074 NNETAKADKPTV
+1074 NNQKEKADKPTV

-1103 DFAGGDKVTFYYSFD
+1103 NFAGGDKVTFYYSFD
-1118 GSTWTQLGTPMQLS
+1118 GNTWTQLGDPMQLS

-1171 DAPEAKD
+1171 DAPEEKD

-1184 GTKEISGVI
+1184 GTEEISGVI

-1198 VKVTMDEL
+1198 VKVTMDAL

-1215 ASLSIPSGMDV
+1215 ASLSVPSGMDV

-1240 SWNFKNGHLVL
+1240 SWSFKNGHLVL
-1251 QAAGKD
+1251 QASGKD
-1257 LTFKAA
+1257 FTFEAA

-1296 TVEYD
+1296 NVEYD
-1301 VKACSLDIKEK
+1301 VTACSLDIKEK
-1312 YLNTKALAKKL
+1312 YLNTKAHAKKL

-1354 DYEYDAKG
+1354 G
-1362 NLKDNSFNYIKTL
+1362 
-1375 RIISSDD
+1375 
-1382 MVNWTDHGEIKVAGN
+1382 
-1397 DGAAKWASHS
+1397 
-1407 WAPAIAYKQID
+1407 
-1418 GKDKFFL
+1418 
-1425 YFANDASGIGVL
+1425 
-1437 EADTPLGPWKDPIG
+1437 
-1451 KPLLTGKTPGCE
+1451 
-1463 GVVWCFDPAV
+1463 
-1473 LVDDDGSAYIYFGG
+1473 
-1487 GVPSGQQN
+1487 
-1495 NPKTARVAK
+1495 
-1504 LGEDMISI
+1504 
-1512 DGEAKEIDAPC
+1512 
-1523 MFEDSGIFKYGDKYY
+1523 
-1538 YSYCSNF
+1538 
-1545 ISPHKDKK
+1545 
-1553 DGYPGYGTICY
+1553 
-1564 MVSDNPMGPFTYA
+1564 
-1577 GEVFENPQKWFGV
+1577 
-1590 GGNNHHATF
+1590 
-1599 VYEGKSYFIYHAQ
+1599 
-1612 TLSKAQEE
+1612 
-1620 AQGLAPGT
+1620 
-1628 LTKGYRSTHI
+1628 
-1638 DPIELNSDGTIRPIA
+1638 
-1653 GTYEGISQLKTI
+1653 
-1665 NPYER
+1665 
-1670 IDAETVA
+1670 
-1677 WNAGIKIADCAE
+1677 
-1689 EGKLFKDFNRQITD
+1689 FKDIYTGHFDEIMLIRDTAD
-1703 LQDGDWTSVA
+1703 L
-1713 QAAFGNR
+1713 
-1720 GAAEFTVKAASKSG
+1720 
-1734 GQIEIHMD
+1734 
-1742 SPEGALVGTVNVEA
+1742 
-1756 TGSEDTFKEF
+1756 DTFMEMY
-1766 SCKLDRITDT
+1766 D
-1776 HNVFLVFKGKAE
+1776 V
-1788 NLMNIDYYSFGEYQ
+1788 
-1802 VNTEALSSK
+1802 
-1811 IAEAERLLSSLT
+1811 
-1823 GSAKTDLEKA
+1823 
-1833 IAEAKALL
+1833 
-1841 EKADADQGEI
+1841 
-1851 DKVFDSLSKAYNT
+1851 
-1864 AKATISDGGKKD
+1864 ATISKE
-1876 DDTKKPDGNTKKPTN
+1876 
-1891 GSTDGNTKTPLKDS
+1891 
-1905 MQSYVRKTF
+1905 Y
-1914 TIGKKLTYK
+1914 
-1923 VTACSKKV
+1923 
-1931 KTVTVIG
+1931 
-1938 SKKQLKSITIPATVT
+1938 
-1953 YRKMK
+1953 
-1958 FKVTEISK
+1958 
-1966 NAFKKQKKLTKVTIG
+1966 
-1981 NNVTKIGAN
+1981 
-1990 AFYGD
+1990 
-1995 KKLSKV
+1995 
-2001 IIGKNVTNIGA
+2001 
-2012 NAFYGDKKLS
+2012 
-2022 KVTIK
+2022 
-2027 GKNLKKIG
+2027 
-2035 KNAFKKIK
+2035 
-2043 KSATFKVPKGKAK
+2043 
-2056 AYKNML
+2056 
-2062 KKAKTSSYKVK
+2062 

>member
-1 MYCKYSKNLPKTKY
+1 
-15 IFNNFLT
+15 
-22 NYIVFMD
+22 MD
-29 ARQNRLC
+29 ARQNGLC

-48 NVKRNKNLGWKKA
+48 NVKRNKHLGWKRWKKV

-72 TMLPVNSMAQTSAT
+72 TMLPVSSMAQTSAT

-192 IYTTDDIENGS
+192 IYTTDDIEKGS

-208 LANFY
+208 LAKSY

-240 EDLSGEKEGGKRGT
+240 EDLSGEKEGGKCGT
-254 LFSAHSGADAGKFD
+254 LFSAKSGADAGKFD
-268 GGLSFEGTHVMKK
+268 FDGGLAFEGTHVMKK
-281 DGYYYVFNICWPS
+281 DGYYYVFNICWPK
-294 GKPRIEV
+294 GRQRIEV

-308 IGGTWETK
+308 IDGTWETK

-330 GVAQGGVIDTEDGRW
+330 GVAQGGVIDTKDGIW

-633 DVETGNTNGWRSTPQ
+633 DVETGDTTGWRSTPQ
-648 EPDAKDEKSATL
+648 EPGPGDKEQKADLA
-660 TAVEGEGASGKYC
+660 AVTGEGESGNYC

-685 ACQDLSGKL
+685 ACQDISGKL
-694 EFGKTYTISGKLKYK
+694 EFGKTYTISGKLKYT

-714 KKFYVTIQ
+714 KTFFVTIQ
-722 NGDDFNW
+722 NGNDFNW

-734 TINATKGEWATFKGT
+734 TINATKGKWATFKGT

-804 GSFEKGEA
+804 GSFEKGKA
-812 NWNGFEGGTIKI
+812 NWDGFEGGTIEI
-824 VDDAEGAKDGSK
+824 RDDAKGAQDGSK
-836 YIAAINRDACAQG
+836 YIAAVNRTACAQG
-849 PSQNV
+849 PSQDV
-854 SNKLSAGSTYV
+854 SNKLSPGSTYV
-865 VSAWVKYDA
+865 VSAWVKYTA
-874 KDAVDSKSFNM
+874 ADAVDNKSFNM

-893 KYRKVIKSATAKKG
+893 RYRTVIKSAAAKKG
-907 EWTQITGEYTMPD
+907 VWTQITGEYTMPD
-920 DAITNQNYIFFETG
+920 DAITDQNYIFFETG
-934 WVQSPTKTDDLM
+934 YEKSPTQTKDLM

-954 VKEKVVDKEPA
+954 ITEKIVEKELPDA
-965 ESGEHDY
+965 GEHDY
-972 NGSDL
+972 NGSNL
-977 DLVWQW
+977 DMVWQW

-1059 KKESAGAKLV
+1059 KKEGTAAKLV

-1074 NNETAKADKPTV
+1074 NNQAEDADKPRV
-1086 AASVDCTSDI
+1086 AASVDCKSDI

-1103 DFAGGDKVTFYYSFD
+1103 NFAGGDKVTFYYSFD
-1118 GSTWTQLGTPMQLS
+1118 GSTWTQLGDPMQLS
-1132 YELTHFMGSKFAI
+1132 YELKHFMGSKFAI

-1198 VKVTMDEL
+1198 VKVAMDAL

-1234 AITGET
+1234 AITGKT

-1312 YLNTKALAKKL
+1312 YLDTKALAKKL

-1362 NLKDNSFNYIKTL
+1362 NVLNNSFGYIKTL

-1451 KPLLTGKTPGCE
+1451 KALLTKETPGCK
-1463 GVVWCFDPAV
+1463 GVEWCFDPAV

-1487 GVPSGQQN
+1487 GVPNGQQN

-1545 ISPHKDKK
+1545 MSPHKE
-1553 DGYPGYGTICY
+1553 GYPGYGTICY
-1564 MVSDNPMGPFTYA
+1564 MVSDNPMGPFKYA
-1577 GEVFENPQKWFGV
+1577 GEVFENPQIWFGV

-1713 QAAFGNR
+1713 QAAFGDR

-1734 GQIEIHMD
+1734 GQIEIRMD

-1756 TGSEDTFKEF
+1756 TGSENTFKEF

-1788 NLMNIDYYSFGEYQ
+1788 NLMNVDYYSFGEYQ

-1891 GSTDGNTKTPLKDS
+1891 GSTDGNTQTPANGGTDGNTQTPSKDS

-1981 NNVTKIGAN
+1981 KNVTK
-1990 AFYGD
+1990 
-1995 KKLSKV
+1995 
-2001 IIGKNVTNIGA
+2001 IGA

>member
-1 MYCKYSKNLPKTKY
+1 M
-15 IFNNFLT
+15 
-22 NYIVFMD
+22 
-29 ARQNRLC
+29 
-36 DNNIYYL
+36 
-43 RNGGF
+43 
-48 NVKRNKNLGWKKA
+48 KRNKNLGWKKA

-441 TEPAETPEDQTVE
+441 TDPAETPEDQTVE

-648 EPDAKDEKSATL
+648 EPDAKDEKNAVL
-660 TAVEGEGASGKYC
+660 TAVAEEGASGKYC
-673 LSVDGRKSNGMG
+673 LSVANRLTTGMG
-685 ACQDLSGKL
+685 ACQDISGKL

-722 NGDDFNW
+722 NGDDYNW

-757 KFPFDPTQNFIFIE
+757 SFPFDPTKNFIFIE
-771 TPWTQ
+771 TPWTG
-776 NPTSE
+776 NPTAE
-781 NDQMAYYLDDFSMTT
+781 NDWMEYYLDDFSMTT
-796 EDDNIIKN
+796 EDDNIVKN
-804 GSFEKGEA
+804 GSFEKGSA
-812 NWNGFEGGTIKI
+812 NWDGFEGGTIEI
-824 VDDAEGAKDGSK
+824 RDDAKGAQDGSK

-954 VKEKVVDKEPA
+954 VKEKVVDKESA

-972 NGSDL
+972 NGSNL

-1074 NNETAKADKPTV
+1074 NNQAEDADKPRV
-1086 AASVDCTSDI
+1086 AASVDCKSDI

-1103 DFAGGDKVTFYYSFD
+1103 NFAGGDKVTFYYSFD
-1118 GSTWTQLGTPMQLS
+1118 GSTWTQLGDPMQLS
-1132 YELTHFMGSKFAI
+1132 YELKHFMGSKFAI

-1504 LGEDMISI
+1504 LGEDMIRI

-1564 MVSDNPMGPFTYA
+1564 MVSDNPMGPFKYA

-1841 EKADADQGEI
+1841 EKADADQGKI
-1851 DKVFDSLSKAYNT
+1851 DNVFDSLSKAYNT

>member
-1 MYCKYSKNLPKTKY
+1 M
-15 IFNNFLT
+15 
-22 NYIVFMD
+22 
-29 ARQNRLC
+29 
-36 DNNIYYL
+36 
-43 RNGGF
+43 
-48 NVKRNKNLGWKKA
+48 KRNKSLGWKKV

-72 TMLPVNSMAQTSAT
+72 TMVPVSGMAQTSGT

-94 NPVIYADVPDMDI
+94 NPVIYADVPDIDM

-192 IYTTDDIENGS
+192 IYTTDDIEKGS

-208 LANFY
+208 LAKSY

-240 EDLSGEKEGGKRGT
+240 EDLSGEKEGGKSGT
-254 LFSAHSGADAGKFD
+254 LFSLNSGDDAEQFG
-268 GGLSFEGTHVMKK
+268 GGLPFEGTHVMKK
-281 DGYYYVFNICWPS
+281 GDYYYVFNICWPS

-308 IGGTWETK
+308 IDGTWETK
-316 EILNANFSNNGTSG
+316 EILNAKFSNNGTNA
-330 GVAQGGVIDTEDGRW
+330 GVAQGGLIDTTDGKW

-356 GRTPVLTDC
+356 GRTPILTDC
-365 TWIDGWPML
+365 KWIDGWPML

-383 EAEMELPVEGSES
+383 EAKMKLPVGGSES

-417 KEGAESHMAMMSA
+417 KKGAEFDMAMMSA
-430 DIDATGADDAK
+430 NIEAAGLDDTQ
-441 TEPAETPEDQTVE
+441 TEPGETTENQTVE
-454 LVANGSFD
+454 LVENGSFD
-462 DGTKGWRAFEG
+462 DGTNGWRAFEG
-473 GTISAET
+473 GTISVEEE
-480 DKSGNNYG
+480 SGNHYG
-488 KITGRTGTGSGLAY
+488 KITGRKGTGNGLAY
-502 DLSGK
+502 DLTGK
-507 IVEGVKYHIK
+507 IKEGVKYHIK

-524 ENGPATRKFN
+524 ANGPDKRKFN
-534 ITFQNGTAWNY
+534 ITFQNGKAWDC
-545 RQVAGG
+545 RQNAVG
-551 VDVAKGKWTEIEC
+551 VDVEKGKWKEIEC
-564 DYVPGKSTEGN
+564 DYIPGKSTQGN

-590 VPSATAENDLMDF
+590 VGSPDADKDLMDF

-611 YNKSDLPD
+611 YKKSDLPD
-619 EEENDNLIELITNG
+619 EKEDDNLIELITNG
-633 DVETGNTNGWRSTPQ
+633 NVETGDTTGWRSTPG
-648 EPDAKDEKSATL
+648 EENATL
-660 TAVEGEGASGKYC
+660 TAVAEEGASGNYC
-673 LSVDGRKSNGMG
+673 LSVADRQTTGTG
-685 ACQDLSGKL
+685 ACQDISGKL
-694 EFGKTYTISGKLKYK
+694 EFGKTYTISGKLKYT
-709 TGPAT
+709 TGPNT
-714 KKFYVTIQ
+714 KNFQVTIQ
-722 NGDDFNW
+722 NGDDYRW

-734 TINATKGEWATFKGT
+734 TINATKDEWATFKGT
-749 YTVHDKSE
+749 YTVHNKSE
-757 KFPFDPTQNFIFIE
+757 EFPFDSTKNFIFIE
-771 TPWTQ
+771 TPWTA
-776 NPTSE
+776 NATAE
-781 NDQMAYYLDDFSMTT
+781 NDHMAYYLDDFSMTT

-804 GSFEKGEA
+804 GSFEKGTT
-812 NWNGFEGGTIKI
+812 NWTGFEKGTIQI
-824 VDDAEGAKDGSK
+824 VDDAEGAQDGSK
-836 YIAAINRDACAQG
+836 YIKATNRTACAQG
-849 PSQNV
+849 PSQDV

-874 KDAVDSKSFNM
+874 EDAVDSKSFNM

-893 KYRKVIKSATAKKG
+893 KYRTVIKSATAKKG

-920 DAITNQNYIFFETG
+920 DAITSENYIFFETG
-934 WVQSPTKTDDLM
+934 WVDPPTKPKDLM

-972 NGSDL
+972 NGSNL

-1074 NNETAKADKPTV
+1074 NNQAEKADKPTV

-1103 DFAGGDKVTFYYSFD
+1103 NFAGGDTVTFYYSFD
-1118 GSTWTQLGTPMQLS
+1118 GNTWTQLGDPMKLS
-1132 YELTHFMGSKFAI
+1132 YELTHFMGSKFAL

-1171 DAPEAKD
+1171 VAPEGKD
-1178 HAASLS
+1178 HVASLS

-1198 VKVTMDEL
+1198 VKVAMDAL

-1215 ASLSIPSGMDV
+1215 ASLSVPSGMDV

-1234 AITGET
+1234 AIKGET

-1251 QAAGKD
+1251 QASGKD
-1257 LTFKAA
+1257 LTFEAA

-1288 DYITADKG
+1288 DSITADKG

-1301 VKACSLDIKEK
+1301 VTACSLDIKEK

-1354 DYEYDAKG
+1354 DYEYDADG
-1362 NLKDNSFNYIKTL
+1362 NVKNNSFGYIKTL

-1397 DGAAKWASHS
+1397 DGAAKWANHS

-1451 KPLLTGKTPGCE
+1451 RPLLTGNTPGCK

-1487 GVPSGQQN
+1487 GVPEGKQN

-1504 LGEDMISI
+1504 LGKDMISI
-1512 DGEAKEIDAPC
+1512 EGEAKEIDAPC

-1545 ISPHKDKK
+1545 ISPHKD
-1553 DGYPGYGTICY
+1553 GYPGYGTICY

-1577 GEVFENPQKWFGV
+1577 GEVFKNPQIWFGV

-1620 AQGLAPGT
+1620 AQGLKSGT

-1638 DPIELNSDGTIRPIA
+1638 DPIELNSDGTIRPIS
-1653 GTYEGISQLKTI
+1653 GTYAGISQLKTI
-1665 NPYER
+1665 NPYDR
-1670 IDAETVA
+1670 IEAETVA

-1703 LQDGDWTSVA
+1703 LQDGDWTSIA
-1713 QAAFGNR
+1713 QAAFGDK

-1734 GQIEIHMD
+1734 GQIEIRMD

-1776 HNVFLVFKGKAE
+1776 HNVFLVFKGKGDAK
-1788 NLMNIDYYSFGEYQ
+1788 NLMNVDYYSFGESQ

-1811 IAEAERLLSSLT
+1811 IAEAEKLLSSLT

-1841 EKADADQGEI
+1841 ENTKADQSEI
-1851 DKVFDSLSKAYNT
+1851 DTVFDSLSKAYNT
-1864 AKATISDGGKKD
+1864 AKATISDGGK
-1876 DDTKKPDGNTKKPTN
+1876 
-1891 GSTDGNTKTPLKDS
+1891 TDGNTTKPDGSTEKPNGNNQTPANGGTADNTKTPSQDS
-1905 MQSYVRKTF
+1905 MQDYVGTTY
-1914 TIGKKLTYK
+1914 TIGEKMTYK
-1923 VTACSKKV
+1923 VTACSDKV
-1931 KTVTVIG
+1931 KTVTFTG

-1953 YRKMK
+1953 YQNMK
-1958 FKVTEISK
+1958 FNVTEISK
-1966 NAFKKQKKLTKVTIG
+1966 NAFKNQKKLTKVTIG
-1981 NNVTKIGAN
+1981 KNVTKIGAN
-1990 AFYGD
+1990 AFYGA
-1995 KKLSKV
+1995 KNLSK
-2001 IIGKNVTNIGA
+2001 I
-2012 NAFYGDKKLS
+2012 
-2022 KVTIK
+2022 TIK
-2027 GKNLKKIG
+2027 SKNLKKIG

-2056 AYKNML
+2056 AYKKL
-2062 KKAKTSSYKVK
+2062 LEKANTSSFKVK

>member
-1 MYCKYSKNLPKTKY
+1 
-15 IFNNFLT
+15 
-22 NYIVFMD
+22 MD
-29 ARQNRLC
+29 ARQNGLC

-48 NVKRNKNLGWKKA
+48 NVKRNKHLGWKRWKKV

-72 TMLPVNSMAQTSAT
+72 TMLPVSSMAQTSAT

-192 IYTTDDIENGS
+192 IYTTDDIEKGS

-208 LANFY
+208 LAKSY

-240 EDLSGEKEGGKRGT
+240 EDLSGEKEGGKCGT
-254 LFSAHSGADAGKFD
+254 LFSAKSGADAGKFD
-268 GGLSFEGTHVMKK
+268 FDGGLAFEGTHVMKK
-281 DGYYYVFNICWPS
+281 DGYYYVFNICWPK
-294 GKPRIEV
+294 GRQRIEV

-308 IGGTWETK
+308 IDGTWETK

-330 GVAQGGVIDTEDGRW
+330 GVAQGGVIDTKDGIW

-633 DVETGNTNGWRSTPQ
+633 DVETGDTTGWRSTPQ
-648 EPDAKDEKSATL
+648 EPGPGDKEQKADLA
-660 TAVEGEGASGKYC
+660 AVTGEGESGNYC

-685 ACQDLSGKL
+685 ACQDISGKL
-694 EFGKTYTISGKLKYK
+694 EFGKTYTISGKLKYT

-714 KKFYVTIQ
+714 KTFFVTIQ
-722 NGDDFNW
+722 NGNDFNW

-734 TINATKGEWATFKGT
+734 TINATKGKWATFKGT

-804 GSFEKGEA
+804 GSFEKGKA
-812 NWNGFEGGTIKI
+812 NWDGFEGGTIEI
-824 VDDAEGAKDGSK
+824 RDDAKGAQDGSK
-836 YIAAINRDACAQG
+836 YIAAVNRTACAQG
-849 PSQNV
+849 PSQDV
-854 SNKLSAGSTYV
+854 SNKLSPGSTYV
-865 VSAWVKYDA
+865 VSAWVKYTA
-874 KDAVDSKSFNM
+874 ADAVDNKSFNM

-893 KYRKVIKSATAKKG
+893 RYRTVIKSAAAKKG
-907 EWTQITGEYTMPD
+907 VWTQITGEYTMPD
-920 DAITNQNYIFFETG
+920 DAITDQNYIFFETG
-934 WVQSPTKTDDLM
+934 YEKSPTQTKDLM

-954 VKEKVVDKEPA
+954 ITEKIVEKELPDA
-965 ESGEHDY
+965 GEHDY
-972 NGSDL
+972 NGSNL
-977 DLVWQW
+977 DMVWQW

-1059 KKESAGAKLV
+1059 KKEGTAAKLV

-1074 NNETAKADKPTV
+1074 NNQAEDADKPRV
-1086 AASVDCTSDI
+1086 AASVDCKSDI

-1103 DFAGGDKVTFYYSFD
+1103 NFAGGDKVTFYYSFD
-1118 GSTWTQLGTPMQLS
+1118 GSTWTQLGDPMQLS
-1132 YELTHFMGSKFAI
+1132 YELKHFMGSKFAI

-1198 VKVTMDEL
+1198 VKVAMDAL

-1234 AITGET
+1234 AITGKT

-1312 YLNTKALAKKL
+1312 YLDTKALAKKL

-1362 NLKDNSFNYIKTL
+1362 NVLNNSFGYIKTL

-1451 KPLLTGKTPGCE
+1451 KALLTKETPGCK
-1463 GVVWCFDPAV
+1463 GVEWCFDPAV

-1487 GVPSGQQN
+1487 GVPNGQQN

-1545 ISPHKDKK
+1545 MSPHKE
-1553 DGYPGYGTICY
+1553 GYPGYGTICY
-1564 MVSDNPMGPFTYA
+1564 MVSDNPMGPFKYA
-1577 GEVFENPQKWFGV
+1577 GEVFENPQIWFGV

-1713 QAAFGNR
+1713 QAAFGDR

-1734 GQIEIHMD
+1734 GQIEIRMD

-1756 TGSEDTFKEF
+1756 TGSENTFKEF

-1788 NLMNIDYYSFGEYQ
+1788 NLMNVDYYSFGEYQ

-1891 GSTDGNTKTPLKDS
+1891 GSTDGNTQTPANGGTDGNTQTPSKDS

-1981 NNVTKIGAN
+1981 KNVTKIGEN

-2001 IIGKNVTNIGA
+2001 TIGKNVTKIGA

>member
-1 MYCKYSKNLPKTKY
+1 MA
-15 IFNNFLT
+15 

-374 GKDGDGKTV
+374 GKNGDGKTV

-633 DVETGNTNGWRSTPQ
+633 DVETGKTTGWRSTPQ
-648 EPDAKDEKSATL
+648 EPDAKDEKNAVL
-660 TAVEGEGASGKYC
+660 TAVAEEGASGKYC
-673 LSVDGRKSNGMG
+673 LSVANRLTTGMG
-685 ACQDLSGKL
+685 ACQDISGKL
-694 EFGKTYTISGKLKYK
+694 EFGKTYTISGKLKYT
-709 TGPAT
+709 TGPDT
-714 KKFYVTIQ
+714 KKFMVTIQ
-722 NGDDFNW
+722 NGDNYNW

-734 TINATKGEWATFKGT
+734 TINATKGKWATFKGT

-757 KFPFDPTQNFIFIE
+757 SFPFDPTKNFIFIE

-776 NPTSE
+776 NPTAE

-796 EDDNIIKN
+796 EDDNIVKN
-804 GSFEKGEA
+804 GSFEKGKA
-812 NWNGFEGGTIKI
+812 NWTGFEGGTIEIK
-824 VDDAEGAKDGSK
+824 DDAKGAQDGSK
-836 YIAAINRDACAQG
+836 YIAATKRTACAQG
-849 PSQNV
+849 PSQDV

-885 TIQNGPDY
+885 TIQNGPNY

-934 WVQSPTKTDDLM
+934 WAQSPTKTDDLM

-1059 KKESAGAKLV
+1059 KKEGTAAKLV

-1074 NNETAKADKPTV
+1074 NNQAEDADKPRV
-1086 AASVDCTSDI
+1086 AASVDCKSDI

-1103 DFAGGDKVTFYYSFD
+1103 NFAGGDKVTFYYSFD
-1118 GSTWTQLGTPMQLS
+1118 GSTWTQLGDPMQLS
-1132 YELTHFMGSKFAI
+1132 YELKHFMGSKFAI

-1184 GTKEISGVI
+1184 GTEEISGVI

-1198 VKVTMDEL
+1198 VKVTMDAL
-1206 TGEGHTDLK
+1206 IGEGHTDLK

-1240 SWNFKNGHLVL
+1240 SWDFKNGHLVL

-1257 LTFKAA
+1257 LAFKAA
-1263 DKLFATVTLKMTGY
+1263 DQLFATVTLKMTGY

-1312 YLNTKALAKKL
+1312 YLDTKALAKKL

-1341 VYDGRVYVYMTSD
+1341 VYNGRVYVYMTSD
-1354 DYEYDAKG
+1354 DYEYDADGKLV
-1362 NLKDNSFNYIKTL
+1362 NNSFNYIKTL

-1451 KPLLTGKTPGCE
+1451 KALLTGKTPGCE
-1463 GVVWCFDPAV
+1463 AVVWCFDPAV

-1487 GVPSGQQN
+1487 GVPDGQQN

-1564 MVSDNPMGPFTYA
+1564 MVSDNPMGPFKYA

-1802 VNTEALSSK
+1802 VKTEALSSK

-1841 EKADADQGEI
+1841 EKADADQGKI
-1851 DKVFDSLSKAYNT
+1851 DNVFDSLSKAYNT

-1891 GSTDGNTKTPLKDS
+1891 GSTDGNTQTPANGGTDGNTQTPSKDS

-1981 NNVTKIGAN
+1981 
-1990 AFYGD
+1990 
-1995 KKLSKV
+1995 
-2001 IIGKNVTNIGA
+2001 KNVTNIGA